1 MRSLELPLMRISGM
15 SRLPETM
22 SRRRR
27 RHTNRGPSQR
37 RRWSSRW
44 ARPFL
49 ASAFSG
55 FHGSGFQLLW
65 VFSWVLRP
73 LLRTLRRF
81 FGFFFLC
88 GAVTRRFHL
97 LLRIPPFRESSSESA
112 VRRFLRFLNYLRY
125 FRCTTNYM
133 PDVHR
138 RRHRGSAPPVWR
150 ISKIWAYAQLRQLRG
165 PSPAA
170 AFIVSTAHGPC
181 PQLQQTPAARLPARR
196 RVQLPSP
203 RRAL

>member
-49 ASAFSG
+49 ASAFWG

-65 VFSWVLRP
+65 VLSWVLRP

-97 LLRIPPFRESSSESA
+97 LLLLPPFRESSSESA
-112 VRRFLRFLNYLRY
+112 VRRFLRFFNYFL
-125 FRCTTNYM
+125 CTTNNM
-133 PDVHR
+133 SDLHR
-138 RRHRGSAPPVWR
+138 RRQREPAP
-150 ISKIWAYAQLRQLRG
+150 
-165 PSPAA
+165 
-170 AFIVSTAHGPC
+170 
-181 PQLQQTPAARLPARR
+181 PARR
-196 RVQLPSP
+196 IWVRLRVRYVASCGCI
-203 RRAL
+203 

>member
-1 MRSLELPLMRISGM
+1 MERDIMAANRPLRKPTGA
-15 SRLPETM
+15 LD
-22 SRRRR
+22 
-27 RHTNRGPSQR
+27 
-37 RRWSSRW
+37 RWSSRW

-97 LLRIPPFRESSSESA
+97 LLLLPPFRESSSESA
-112 VRRFLRFLNYLRY
+112 VRRFLRF
-125 FRCTTNYM
+125 FSTTSCA
-133 PDVHR
+133 PPTTCLTSTAGDIGS
-138 RRHRGSAPPVWR
+138 RRHQSG
-150 ISKIWAYAQLRQLRG
+150 
-165 PSPAA
+165 
-170 AFIVSTAHGPC
+170 VSE
-181 PQLQQTPAARLPARR
+181 
-196 RVQLPSP
+196 RVLAMRYVASCGCI
-203 RRAL
+203 

>member
-22 SRRRR
+22 SGRRR

-97 LLRIPPFRESSSESA
+97 LLLLPPFRESSSESA
-112 VRRFLRFLNYLRY
+112 VRRFLRF
-125 FRCTTNYM
+125 FSTTSCA
-133 PDVHR
+133 PPTTCLDLHHR
-138 RRHRGSAPPVWR
+138 RHWEPAPPVRR
-150 ISKIWAYAQLRQLRG
+150 IWLRLKVRYVASCG
-165 PSPAA
+165 C
-170 AFIVSTAHGPC
+170 I
-181 PQLQQTPAARLPARR
+181 
-196 RVQLPSP
+196 
-203 RRAL
+203 